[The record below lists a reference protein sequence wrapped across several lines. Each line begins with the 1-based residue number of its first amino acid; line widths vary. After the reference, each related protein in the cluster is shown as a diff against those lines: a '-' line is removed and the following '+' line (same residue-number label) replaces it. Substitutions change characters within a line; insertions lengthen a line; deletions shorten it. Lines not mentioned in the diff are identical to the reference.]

1 MSLFWT
7 IAWAIVVG
15 LLLFILIMIITTF
28 LFGVLFGPKIAASAQ
43 NMIPPGIAA
52 QFSELF
58 NENKVSPASYD
69 NGY

>member
-28 LFGVLFGPKIAASAQ
+28 LFGILFGHKIAASAQ
-43 NMIPPGIAA
+43 NMISPEITSQLNGLI
-52 QFSELF
+52 
-58 NENKVSPASYD
+58 NRNKVSPGGSDY
-69 NGY
+69 GY